1 MVANWRQAR
10 SKAAIG
16 FILVA
21 ILFYGCAA
29 EGRSVWGADP
39 FKQS

>member
-10 SKAAIG
+10 SKTAMG

-21 ILFYGCAA
+21 ILFYGCA
-29 EGRSVWGADP
+29 GGQVQFRGAAP
-39 FKQS
+39 